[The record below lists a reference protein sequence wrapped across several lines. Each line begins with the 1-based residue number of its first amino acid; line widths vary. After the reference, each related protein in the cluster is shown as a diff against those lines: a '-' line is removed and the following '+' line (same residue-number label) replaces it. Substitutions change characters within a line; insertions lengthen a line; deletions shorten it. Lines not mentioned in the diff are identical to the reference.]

1 LGRAALRVLLVL
13 TASLILWF
21 RLAEELAV
29 TVVLVTVVP
38 VVLVVVLASA
48 ALAARGLQT
57 KGLAVVL
64 AVAVVVLEL
73 VLVVVVVE
81 RRQSEVAVPRKEALA
96 GQVSLLP

>member
-64 AVAVVVLEL
+64 AVTVVLEL

>member
-64 AVAVVVLEL
+64 AVAVVLEL